1 MTASDQLGREVA
13 SIPLAPT
20 SLQPR
25 NLSEA
30 MDLAKA
36 LAVSNIIPY
45 TLRGKPADVLVI
57 IMYGMELN
65 LSVNQALRG
74 IHVINGAPSL
84 SAELRVS
91 KTRERGHLVGI
102 ACATC
107 MELGND
113 PAHAKARPGDG
124 PDPGRHPYLPDS
136 DDTACTVKAI
146 RKDTGEIAIVT
157 WTIEMA
163 INAHLVKRAEAGNL
177 VARSKTNEPLPWELY
192 PADMLYNRAAA
203 RACKRIAP
211 EVAYGL
217 YTEEELE
224 QMPPERVDVHV
235 GDPIPDGT
243 AGVEP
248 DDAADQVRAM
258 QDEHLGSAS

>member
-1 MTASDQLGREVA
+1 MTAPGREVA
-13 SIPLAPT
+13 PLPVAPT

-25 NLSEA
+25 NLPEA

-36 LAVSNIIPY
+36 LAVSSIIPY
-45 TLRGKPADVLVI
+45 GLRGKPADILVI
-57 IMYGMELN
+57 IMYGMELG
-65 LSVNQALRG
+65 LSTNQALRG

-107 MELGND
+107 GEFGHD
-113 PAHAKARPGDG
+113 PAHTKPRTGDE

-136 DDTACTVKAI
+136 DDTACTVKAV
-146 RKDTGEIAIVT
+146 RKDTGETATVT
-157 WTIEMA
+157 WTIDMA
-163 INAHLVKRAEAGNL
+163 IRSQLIKRADNGNL

-192 PADMLYNRAAA
+192 PADMLYARAAA
-203 RACKRIAP
+203 RACKMIAP

-224 QMPPERVDVHV
+224 HMPPERVDVHV
-235 GDPIPDGT
+235 GQPIPDDA